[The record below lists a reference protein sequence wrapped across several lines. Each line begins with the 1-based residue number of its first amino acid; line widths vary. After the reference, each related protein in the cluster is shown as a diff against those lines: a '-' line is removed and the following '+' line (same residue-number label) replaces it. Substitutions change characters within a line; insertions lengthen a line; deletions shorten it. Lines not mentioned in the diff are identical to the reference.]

1 MLHEVF
7 KDIFA
12 DLLGLG
18 RRGTAQWTTAARH
31 VPAVFHLHED
41 WSAPVAPHRC
51 DDPLDGIHNHT
62 HDGVASDIYGNPV

>member
-18 RRGTAQWTTAARH
+18 RRRTAQWTAARQ
-31 VPAVFHLHED
+31 VPPVFPLHGG
-41 WSAPVAPHRC
+41 WPSSVVPHHC
-51 DDPLDGIHNHT
+51 DDPLVGIYS
-62 HDGVASDIYGNPV
+62 HDQGGVASDIYGNPV

>member
-18 RRGTAQWTTAARH
+18 RRGTSQRTVAARH
-31 VPAVFHLHED
+31 VPPVFPLHGD
-41 WSAPVAPHRC
+41 WPSSVVPHHC
-51 DDPLDGIHNHT
+51 DDPLAGVYSHNQ
-62 HDGVASDIYGNPV
+62 DGVASDIYGNPV